1 MFLKFSFLSLKFVSV
16 LIKNFKTMKRTVN
29 TILIFILSVG
39 LFSATSSKIESKT
52 GKVAIISFETE
63 VIDYGTIE
71 QHSDGTRLFAF
82 TNEGDAPLL
91 ITNVKTSCGCTVPSY
106 SKEPILPGKSG
117 ELKIKYDTK
126 RLGAFTKTIT
136 VTSNAE
142 GGNKI
147 LKIKGN
153 IVASK

>member
-1 MFLKFSFLSLKFVSV
+1 MR
-16 LIKNFKTMKRTVN
+16 RTVN
-29 TILIFILSVG
+29 TLLILILSVG
-39 LFSATSSKIESKT
+39 LFNATSSKIESKT

-71 QHSDGTRLFAF
+71 QHSDGVRLFAF

-153 IVASK
+153 IIATK

>member
-1 MFLKFSFLSLKFVSV
+1 
-16 LIKNFKTMKRTVN
+16 MKRTLNIAILLVLTFSLFNAAAPINYDIYN
-29 TILIFILSVG
+29 T
-39 LFSATSSKIESKT
+39 
-52 GKVAIISFETE
+52 KVAVIKFKTE
-63 VIDYGTIE
+63 VVDYGTIT
-71 QHSDGTRLFAF
+71 QNSDGTRLFSF
-82 TNEGDAPLL
+82 TNTGDAPLL
-91 ITNVKTSCGCTVPSY
+91 ITNVKASCGCTVPSY
-106 SKEPILPGKSG
+106 SKAPILPGESG
-117 ELKIKYDTK
+117 ELSIKYDTK

>member
-1 MFLKFSFLSLKFVSV
+1 MR
-16 LIKNFKTMKRTVN
+16 RTVN
-29 TILIFILSVG
+29 TILILILSVG
-39 LFSATSSKIESKT
+39 LFNATSNKVESKPS
-52 GKVAIISFETE
+52 KVAIISFETE

-71 QHSDGTRLFAF
+71 QHSDGERLFAF

-153 IVASK
+153 IIASK

>member
-1 MFLKFSFLSLKFVSV
+1 
-16 LIKNFKTMKRTVN
+16 MKRTVN
-29 TILIFILSVG
+29 TILILILSVG
-39 LFSATSSKIESKT
+39 LFNATSNKVENKT

-91 ITNVKTSCGCTVPSY
+91 ITGVKTSCGCTVPSY
-106 SKEPILPGKSG
+106 SKAPILPGKTG

-126 RLGAFTKTIT
+126 RLGAFTKTIR

-142 GGNKI
+142 EGNKI

-153 IVASK
+153 IVAAK

>member
-1 MFLKFSFLSLKFVSV
+1 
-16 LIKNFKTMKRTVN
+16 MKRTVN
-29 TILIFILSVG
+29 TILILILSVG
-39 LFSATSSKIESKT
+39 LFNATSNNTVSKGNKMAVIK
-52 GKVAIISFETE
+52 FETE

-71 QHSDGTRLFAF
+71 QHSDGARLFTF

-106 SKEPILPGKSG
+106 SKAPILPGKTG
-117 ELKIKYDTK
+117 ELNIKYDTK
-126 RLGAFTKTIT
+126 RIGAFTKTIT
-136 VTSNAE
+136 VISNAE

>member
-1 MFLKFSFLSLKFVSV
+1 M
-16 LIKNFKTMKRTVN
+16 
-29 TILIFILSVG
+29 
-39 LFSATSSKIESKT
+39 
-52 GKVAIISFETE
+52 
-63 VIDYGTIE
+63 
-71 QHSDGTRLFAF
+71 FAF

>member
-1 MFLKFSFLSLKFVSV
+1 
-16 LIKNFKTMKRTVN
+16 MKRTLN
-29 TILIFILSVG
+29 IAILLVLALSFFNAAPTEFG
-39 LFSATSSKIESKT
+39 KYDS
-52 GKVAIISFETE
+52 KVAVIKFTTE
-63 VIDYGTIE
+63 VVNYGTVTQNSE
-71 QHSDGTRLFAF
+71 GTRLFTF
-82 TNEGDAPLL
+82 TNTGDAPLL
-91 ITNVKTSCGCTVPSY
+91 ITKVKTTCGCTVPSY
-106 SKEPILPGKSG
+106 SKAPIMPGETG
-117 ELKIKYDTK
+117 ELNIKYDTK